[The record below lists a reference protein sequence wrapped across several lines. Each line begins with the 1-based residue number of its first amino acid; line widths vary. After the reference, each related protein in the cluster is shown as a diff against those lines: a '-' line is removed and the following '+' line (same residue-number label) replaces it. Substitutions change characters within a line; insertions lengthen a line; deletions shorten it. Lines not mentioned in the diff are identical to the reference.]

1 ALATLRQLKAL
12 GIRIAMD
19 DFGTGY
25 SSLSNLRA
33 FPFDKIKIDGSF
45 IRAVDHNDQAA
56 AIVRAVVGLGQGLGL
71 PVLAEG
77 VETASELKFLSG
89 EAACSEVQGYLVG
102 RPADIAQ
109 LREYTHGA
117 APATVPEPETETET
131 VAPERGRR
139 LAG

>member
-1 ALATLRQLKAL
+1 
-12 GIRIAMD
+12 
-19 DFGTGY
+19 
-25 SSLSNLRA
+25 
-33 FPFDKIKIDGSF
+33 KIKIDGSF
-45 IRAVDHNDQAA
+45 IHAVDHNEQAA

-102 RPADIAQ
+102 RPSDIAQ

-117 APATVPEPETETET
+117 APATVPEPET